1 MQPLAYTTSKIS
13 WKILYS
19 AIVHARKLP
28 ENVSVIDLNL
38 ETLSSIILS
47 CTALEA
53 FVNEI
58 SSLTNAFLFEFEQEY
73 EFQNLEASQQESVI
87 GVRLEKCQEVVKI
100 KDNSEGSFY
109 ERYKLLLKA
118 LGVEN
123 PPFLQ
128 KLSDL
133 KNVRDGLV
141 HFKMLD
147 IPVISNSN
155 GIIVYEQKQPDFF
168 KHLKGYSVNKFPIVA
183 KEGSDGSIEW
193 TLRISTNAM
202 AIWCIDLTLE
212 AIIYTLDVIPNG
224 KLKDFFY
231 RAYASNEKP
240 FVHVFQKGK
249 SEVKIWTDDLFNK

>member
-100 KDNSEGSFY
+100 KG
-109 ERYKLLLKA
+109 
-118 LGVEN
+118 
-123 PPFLQ
+123 
-128 KLSDL
+128 
-133 KNVRDGLV
+133 
-141 HFKMLD
+141 
-147 IPVISNSN
+147 
-155 GIIVYEQKQPDFF
+155 
-168 KHLKGYSVNKFPIVA
+168 
-183 KEGSDGSIEW
+183 
-193 TLRISTNAM
+193 
-202 AIWCIDLTLE
+202 
-212 AIIYTLDVIPNG
+212 
-224 KLKDFFY
+224 
-231 RAYASNEKP
+231 
-240 FVHVFQKGK
+240 
-249 SEVKIWTDDLFNK
+249 